1 MKQASSPMALTVIA
15 SRPPSLRPPSPP
27 LRFRPPPDL
36 PPCLPFPMPFEPFSP
51 PVCLSLLAL
60 FRVLSP
66 SEPPDPPPCSSFSVL
81 FEALSPPEPPDPPD
95 VSFSLVVQ
103 LHFDTPFTLSQA
115 FFKTWNLDTPLPNL
129 ASGDVV
135 PFVFFG
141 ATRFGYKSLYPAVGN
156 VFLAN
161 ILSEIVGV
169 ILPFIPFLNLLSK
182 MATNNGGGGD
192 GGVPLSSSVA
202 YELYSPVVYRSVF
215 GCVYDTFSFAYG
227 LYFPVIYRSH
237 LSSLVLTYSAIVE
250 WFRQLCVWGD
260 VGIEVHDFRL

>member
-1 MKQASSPMALTVIA
+1 MALTVIA
-15 SRPPSLRPPSPP
+15 SRPLSLRPPSPP

-51 PVCLSLLAL
+51 PVCSSLLAL

-81 FEALSPPEPPDPPD
+81 FEALSPPEPPDIPD
-95 VSFSLVVQ
+95 VSFSLVFQ

-129 ASGDVV
+129 AS
-135 PFVFFG
+135 
-141 ATRFGYKSLYPAVGN
+141 GN